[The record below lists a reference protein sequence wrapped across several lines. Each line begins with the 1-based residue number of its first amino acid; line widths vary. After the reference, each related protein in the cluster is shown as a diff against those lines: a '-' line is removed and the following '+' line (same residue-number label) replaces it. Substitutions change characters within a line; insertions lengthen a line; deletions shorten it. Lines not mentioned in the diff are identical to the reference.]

1 MTIAILNQTPRMGRP
16 KKTNAVKRSYRFD
29 KLNLAML
36 KIYADRHCMDITT
49 AMNSLLRQTLV
60 GQGLLEEGKAAV
72 EEEDKEEDETDDP
85 SPSTKNKR
93 GKGGDND

>member
-1 MTIAILNQTPRMGRP
+1 MGRP

-72 EEEDKEEDETDDP
+72 EEEEDETNESHHSQNP
-85 SPSTKNKR
+85 N
-93 GKGGDND
+93 GIKGGKND